1 MVAPLQPLHS
11 LDSRQALAVNLQFTR
26 GRHGAAARI
35 ELHDRPAGRLAT
47 LALRGWVDLSAER
60 RIEQAL
66 EDLAARGA
74 NQLVLDCSLL
84 RHIDYRMVPRLVQAL
99 GRFESRAGSVAL
111 VGMSRYLH
119 DLFRLSGCDV
129 NLHPWSSV
137 AAMFAA
143 LAQGQSS
150 ERAS

>member
-1 MVAPLQPLHS
+1 MVAPLHA
-11 LDSRQALAVNLQFTR
+11 LDGRQTLAVNLQFTR

-35 ELHDRPAGRLAT
+35 ELHERAAGRIAM

-66 EDLAARGA
+66 DDLAARGA
-74 NQLVLDCSLL
+74 TRLVLDLSQL
-84 RHIDYRMVPRLVQAL
+84 RHVDYRMVPRLVQAIA
-99 GRFESRAGSVAL
+99 RFESRAGAVAMC
-111 VGMSRYLH
+111 GMSRYLH

-129 NLHPWSSV
+129 QLHTWSSV
-137 AAMFAA
+137 AA
-143 LAQGQSS
+143 LLDPVAQGHSS

>member
-1 MVAPLQPLHS
+1 MVAPLQTHEG
-11 LDSRQALAVNLQFTR
+11 RQALAVNLQFTR

-35 ELHDRPAGRLAT
+35 ELHERPSGRLGT
-47 LALRGWVDLSAER
+47 LALRGWVDLAAER

-66 EDLAARGA
+66 DDLASRGA
-74 NQLVLDCSLL
+74 NQLVLDCSQL

-99 GRFESRAGSVAL
+99 ARFEKRAGSVAL
-111 VGMSRYLH
+111 VGLSRYLH

-129 NLHPWSSV
+129 QLHPWSS
-137 AAMFAA
+137 AAA
-143 LAQGQSS
+143 LLATATQGAAS

>member
-1 MVAPLQPLHS
+1 MVAPLQTP
-11 LDSRQALAVNLQFTR
+11 DGRQTLAVNLQFTR

-35 ELHDRPAGRLAT
+35 ELHESTAGRLAM

-66 EDLAARGA
+66 DDLAARGA
-74 NQLVLDCSLL
+74 TQLVLDFSQL
-84 RHIDYRMVPRLVQAL
+84 RHVDYRLVPRLVGAIAS
-99 GRFESRAGSVAL
+99 FESRAGSVAL
-111 VGMSRYLH
+111 CGMSRYLH

-129 NLHPWSSV
+129 QLRSWSSV
-137 AAMFAA
+137 AAL
-143 LAQGQSS
+143 LAPSGQEQAS